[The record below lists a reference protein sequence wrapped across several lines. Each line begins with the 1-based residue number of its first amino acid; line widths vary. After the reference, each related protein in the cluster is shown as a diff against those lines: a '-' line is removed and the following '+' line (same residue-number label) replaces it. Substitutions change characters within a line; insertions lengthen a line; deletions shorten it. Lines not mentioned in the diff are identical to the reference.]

1 MSYEVA
7 KMYGLR
13 AQLDIMQEECAEL
26 IQACSKYNRAR
37 GFGYRTNQTVQE
49 TMEHLVKEMA
59 QVQGCILDVMSLL
72 DITPEELEKIKDRA
86 NKDAYQ
92 AAKAA
97 KNENSKYSIDK
108 VLNDML
114 AMETAADLFNRA
126 FEHGTEADPLGLKAE
141 KKE

>member
-86 NKDAYQ
+86 NKEAYE

-97 KNENSKYSIDK
+97 KNENSKSNPIDPG
-108 VLNDML
+108 LSAFM
-114 AMETAADLFNRA
+114 DLLFGKPISDFSNQVS
-126 FEHGTEADPLGLKAE
+126 EHGTEAE